1 MILRILPLKLS
12 FKWHF
17 NFYFPTSVLYFG
29 QFKIEKLIVTGNYSW
44 NFTYK
49 TVLQETSLYD
59 VDSVELKRSW
69 KVRVDESAQE
79 SVDTLEFRRLQS
91 KVYETNMSGELISS
105 SVQFFL
111 NKWLY
116 AFWIKIFLIKIS

>member
-1 MILRILPLKLS
+1 M
-12 FKWHF
+12 
-17 NFYFPTSVLYFG
+17 YFG
-29 QFKIEKLIVTGNYSW
+29 QFKIEKLIVIGNYSW

-49 TVLQETSLYD
+49 TVLQETSLYA

-91 KVYETNMSGELISS
+91 KVYETNTSGELISS

-111 NKWLY
+111 NK
-116 AFWIKIFLIKIS
+116 

>member
-49 TVLQETSLYD
+49 TVLQETSLYA

-91 KVYETNMSGELISS
+91 KVYETNTSGELISS

>member
-29 QFKIEKLIVTGNYSW
+29 QFKIEKLIVSGNYSW

-59 VDSVELKRSW
+59 VDSVKLKRSW

-91 KVYETNMSGELISS
+91 KVYETNTSGELISS

>member
-91 KVYETNMSGELISS
+91 KVYETNTSGELISS

>member
-29 QFKIEKLIVTGNYSW
+29 QFKIEKLIVSGNYSW

-91 KVYETNMSGELISS
+91 KVYETNTSGELISS

>member
-1 MILRILPLKLS
+1 M
-12 FKWHF
+12 
-17 NFYFPTSVLYFG
+17 YFG

-49 TVLQETSLYD
+49 TVLQETSLYA

-91 KVYETNMSGELISS
+91 KVYETNTSGELISS
-105 SVQFFL
+105 SVQFLL
-111 NKWLY
+111 NK
-116 AFWIKIFLIKIS
+116 

>member
-29 QFKIEKLIVTGNYSW
+29 QFKIEKLIVSGNYSW

-49 TVLQETSLYD
+49 TVLQETSLYA

-91 KVYETNMSGELISS
+91 KVYETNTSGELISS